1 MSQSI
6 QEIQKLRDE
15 YRKFQNQGNNS
26 MNSIE
31 DIDND
36 ISNAE
41 MIEIN
46 NNEIVDLSKQNVD
59 KSEKN
64 YFGFDFFSNRETVS
78 FWENIPVSENYL
90 LGPGDELI
98 ISIWGE
104 TQLRKNTLFPEMV
117 KYMTTELDYC
127 QLRINL
133 YLMHNFT

>member
-1 MSQSI
+1 MNYYIFSNYEEKIFLKIKAWFFRYSKSTTRILIILLFNASLMSQSI

-46 NNEIVDLSKQNVD
+46 NNEIVDPQTKC
-59 KSEKN
+59 
-64 YFGFDFFSNRETVS
+64 G
-78 FWENIPVSENYL
+78 
-90 LGPGDELI
+90 
-98 ISIWGE
+98 
-104 TQLRKNTLFPEMV
+104 
-117 KYMTTELDYC
+117 
-127 QLRINL
+127 
-133 YLMHNFT
+133 

>member
-1 MSQSI
+1 
-6 QEIQKLRDE
+6 
-15 YRKFQNQGNNS
+15 

-78 FWENIPVSENYL
+78 FWENIPVS
-90 LGPGDELI
+90 G
-98 ISIWGE
+98 
-104 TQLRKNTLFPEMV
+104 KLFAR
-117 KYMTTELDYC
+117 TG
-127 QLRINL
+127 R
-133 YLMHNFT
+133 